1 MAHHPHLLNFLSLC
15 KTPNHLKSFKSLLII
30 HGLINHKLLLVDLL
44 KSCFHLG
51 ASNLALSI
59 FNSIKKPTLF
69 LQNLVIRGLSN
80 HGLHDH
86 VLSVFIKCR
95 DLSCPYDN
103 FTFPFVIKACSVV
116 SDFGILKKIHCVV
129 LRNGYEQNV
138 VVGTCLV
145 DFYAKNGVLES
156 ARVVFDEI
164 PQPDLVT
171 WNALI
176 SGYSF
181 HGCNYEVFE
190 IFKRVFE
197 VGLKPNLSSLASV
210 IPVCTHSGC
219 FDFGRSLHG
228 FAVKFGLFADDFL
241 VPALIS
247 LYANASDVYFSDATK
262 LFEAVWDKNDAVWN
276 AMISAYTHNHMPLEA
291 FEMFREMQDS
301 GLRPNLVTFVSVT
314 PSCELIGSVWFGE
327 SLHACAIKHGSKNHT
342 SMLTALV
349 SMYAKLGEIRKARYL
364 FDSNPNKNLL
374 SWNVMVSGYVYNNMW
389 DECLGTFCEMQLGG
403 LIPDAWTIVSVVSV
417 CTKLEAV
424 SLGKSAHAFCIR
436 RGFNSNI
443 NVSNALLAFYS
454 DCSHFAYS
462 LKLFHN
468 MDTRDLL
475 SWNTLISKFVQIG
488 EAEKA
493 AELFHQLQK
502 DGLALDVVTLLS
514 ILPMFCGNENQGH
527 LGQGMSFHGY
537 AIKKG
542 VSTDVSLVNALISM
556 YCKCGDLDAGKLL
569 FEAMPKRCII
579 SWNSLIGGFRHHN
592 LQYEALI
599 IFRQMIK
606 ESQRPNSITMLH
618 LLPLCFSQFHGMSI
632 HAFAIRSGFIEETPL
647 LTSLMFMYARF
658 ETMKLCLLLFETN
671 KTRDISLW
679 NAIISVHLQASGADK
694 VVALFCDLLRIG
706 LQKPDRITILSLIS
720 ACVHLKNLK
729 LAICVMTFIVHKGFD
744 KDIAISNALIDLF
757 AKCGNVIDAR
767 QIFEALPAKDSVSWS
782 VMINGYGLH
791 GDGEAALELF
801 RQMQF
806 SGVKPDDVTFLSI
819 LSACSHSGLVEKG
832 WMIFNS
838 MVEQGM
844 LMKMEHYACM
854 VDLLGRTGH
863 LGEAYEMVKKLP
875 CEPSISLLESLLGA
889 CKNYSDIELGEKI
902 SAMLSILDSENSGSY
917 VVLSN
922 IYAAAGRW
930 TDADRVRSHIEGKR
944 LRKICGLSFV
954 TEGV

>member
-618 LLPLCFSQFHGMSI
+618 LLPLCFSQFH
-632 HAFAIRSGFIEETPL
+632 
-647 LTSLMFMYARF
+647 
-658 ETMKLCLLLFETN
+658 
-671 KTRDISLW
+671 
-679 NAIISVHLQASGADK
+679 
-694 VVALFCDLLRIG
+694 
-706 LQKPDRITILSLIS
+706 
-720 ACVHLKNLK
+720 
-729 LAICVMTFIVHKGFD
+729 VHKGFD